1 MRKTPAFAVAA
12 LLLSPPALLAA
23 GGSSAPSTSLPS
35 TQLSP
40 EQGATASY
48 NKGLKQRDKAWKLE
62 EEAEAAE
69 GKARD
74 KLLKKAQ
81 KAYGK
86 AVRELRAAVD
96 VKPDYYQAWS
106 SLGYAL
112 RKTGEFDESI
122 AAYDRALELNPL
134 YPEAIEYRGEAYLGL
149 GRLEDA
155 KEAYME
161 LFRIDRPRAGELMTA
176 MKRWL
181 ESGGGAVSES
191 VREEFARW
199 VEERSNLAA
208 QVGRVAGARSW

>member
-1 MRKTPAFAVAA
+1 MKKILATALALA
-12 LLLSPPALLAA
+12 LLAPLALAAA
-23 GGSSAPSTSLPS
+23 GGSSAPEPTPTPEL
-35 TQLSP
+35 TP
-40 EQGATASY
+40 EQRAVAAY
-48 NKGLKQRDKAWKLE
+48 NQGLKHRDKAWKLE